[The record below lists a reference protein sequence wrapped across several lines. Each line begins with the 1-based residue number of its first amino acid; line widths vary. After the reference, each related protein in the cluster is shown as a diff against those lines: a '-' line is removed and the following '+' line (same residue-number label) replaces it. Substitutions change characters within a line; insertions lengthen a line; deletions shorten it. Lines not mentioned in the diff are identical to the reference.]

1 MRFLVDENLSRA
13 LVTAMRAEG
22 WDVDWIVELAP
33 SVSDDVVIQIAIRSN
48 RVLLTSDIEL
58 ASRTLWEAQSN
69 VATLLLR
76 LDSLDAQTVAELVTS
91 TLKQR
96 TDWEHLHCVL
106 TPQKLRTRPKL
117 SLLM

>member
-33 SVSDDVVIQIAIRSN
+33 SVSDDVVIEMAVQSN
-48 RVLLTSDIEL
+48 RILLTADIEL
-58 ASRTLWEAQSN
+58 ASRTLWEPQSN

-76 LDSLDAQTVAELVTS
+76 LDSLNAEAVAALVIS

-96 TDWEHLHCVL
+96 ADWEHLHCVL

-117 SLLM
+117 SLLK